1 MYSRHMPPEVL
12 SEIFIQCLDFTAWSD
27 REEPMLCF
35 PDDAPHLLT
44 QVCRSWRTV
53 AMSTPRLWSTLSLP
67 DVPIT
72 SEQCECLYAQVRVWL
87 SLSRALPLSFTLR
100 MDDEDEDEL
109 HRYVSLLQTEIHRW
123 KVARFEVSRN
133 SVHRFPVFE
142 PGSTPLLEEFCLNYI
157 ADTEGEGVPTL
168 MTALASAPRL
178 YEIELHHNETYHW
191 ALPWASLTTLDI
203 FDYTSEFKTESLA
216 RFCEMLGTCTSL
228 ESLSFGIST
237 STSGPL
243 LPPTSRVVLP
253 RLDSF
258 KVPNSHVR
266 TIVSLMHT
274 LVAPRLDTLSLERS
288 SFGLKF
294 SRAVV
299 GESIRIFLAGS
310 GAVLEDLQL
319 SGVRILPSDLV
330 RCLAL
335 LPALK
340 HLNVWQEELLDARV
354 FAALTLDFD
363 HSGRLRS
370 GTNPRLRTITILPT
384 YESVNEDID
393 IMNIVPVPPSSL
405 RRLDRSADDD
415 SHAPSNRITFTGPPV
430 PKENSLSATQMHE
443 WFANFGS
450 SGFSA
455 AFARMV
461 TSRWALP
468 PKANAS
474 RLEALMLV
482 HFDLHILE
490 RAMPEQFRKVVKCWM
505 EGLKLTVWC
514 SRRREEY
521 WREATGSV

>member
-1 MYSRHMPPEVL
+1 MHSRHIPPEIL
-12 SEIFIQCLDFTAWSD
+12 SEIFLQCLDFTSWSD
-27 REEPMLCF
+27 RDEPMLCS

-44 QVCRSWRTV
+44 QVCCSWRTV

-72 SEQCECLYAQVRVWL
+72 SEQCECLYAQVQVWL
-87 SLSRALPLSFTLR
+87 SLSRSLPLSFTLR
-100 MDDEDEDEL
+100 MNDEDTVAL

-133 SVHRFPVFE
+133 AIRSFPVFE
-142 PGSTPLLEEFCLNYI
+142 PGSTPLLEEFCLNGI
-157 ADTEGEGVPTL
+157 VNTDGEGVPTV

-178 YEIELHHNETYHW
+178 YELELHHNKTYHW
-191 ALPWASLTTLDI
+191 ALPWASLTTLNI
-203 FDYTSEFKTESLA
+203 FDYTSDFKTECLA
-216 RFCEMLGTCTSL
+216 HFCEMLGACPSL
-228 ESLSFGIST
+228 ESLSFGVST
-237 STSGPL
+237 STSGLL

-274 LVAPRLDTLSLERS
+274 LVAPRLDALSLSRS
-288 SFGLKF
+288 VFDPEF
-294 SRAVV
+294 PRAVV
-299 GESIRIFLAGS
+299 GESIRIFLASS
-310 GAVLEDLQL
+310 GAVLEDLHL
-319 SGVRILPSDLV
+319 CGVRILPADLV

-335 LPALK
+335 LPS
-340 HLNVWQEELLDARV
+340 LNYLDVWQEEPVDARV
-354 FAALTLDFD
+354 FAALTLNFD
-363 HSGRLRS
+363 QNGRLRS
-370 GTNPRLRTITILPT
+370 GMNPRLRTITMLPT
-384 YESVNEDID
+384 YESFNENID
-393 IMNIVPVPPSSL
+393 ILNIIPVPPFSL
-405 RRLDRSADDD
+405 RRVDRNAGDD
-415 SHAPSNRITFTGPPV
+415 SHGTSDRITFTGPPV
-430 PKENSLSATQMHE
+430 PKENGLSATQMHK

-450 SGFSA
+450 PVFSA

-468 PKANAS
+468 PNANAS

-490 RAMPEQFRKVVKCWM
+490 RAMPEQFREVVKCWA
-505 EGLKLTVWC
+505 EGLKLSVWC

-521 WREATGSV
+521 WREVTGNA